1 MRKFLNLKKE
11 KMDGEHDAKTG
22 FQKKSIIK
30 VITIIVLILLI
41 CLIIIMIPVVKN
53 FFKNKIKES
62 QIIEN
67 QITETTDNDI
77 VEYYEVLNDGTK
89 VNTSEEI
96 ENYEFELNGIK
107 FSDIKITEKEGLT
120 DLEIDYE
127 NTLNSDIEGFGVKL
141 NFYNSKDELVY
152 YYSVKL
158 PDTIKVSEKDTIYTS
173 ILEKY
178 AGIEYIEM
186 EIDTEI

>member
-1 MRKFLNLKKE
+1 MLNGDLE
-11 KMDGEHDAKTG
+11 FVFTEDS
-22 FQKKSIIK
+22 FII
-30 VITIIVLILLI
+30 
-41 CLIIIMIPVVKN
+41 
-53 FFKNKIKES
+53 
-62 QIIEN
+62 
-67 QITETTDNDI
+67 D
-77 VEYYEVLNDGTK
+77 
-89 VNTSEEI
+89 EI
-96 ENYEFELNGIK
+96 ESKGWTLTPSKYIEFI
-107 FSDIKITEKEGLT
+107 DH